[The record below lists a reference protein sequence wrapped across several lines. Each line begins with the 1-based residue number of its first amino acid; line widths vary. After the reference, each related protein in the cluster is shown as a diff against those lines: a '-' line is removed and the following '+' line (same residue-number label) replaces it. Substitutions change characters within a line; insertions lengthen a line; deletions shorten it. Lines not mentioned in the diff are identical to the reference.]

1 MQRRDLLKS
10 TLGSLFACAGNST
23 MLGGLGLLNS
33 ANALSSNSFDDH
45 KTLVMV
51 FLKGGVD
58 SLGLLIPSDPQ
69 SYSQYRGLRQHL
81 ATPEQNLI
89 QFNSLS
95 LASPDYCAEMLDLF
109 NTKKLSW
116 VSNVGPLRQPT
127 TKTMIQNDERK
138 MPYFIGAH
146 NSQQIMWNSA
156 TVDPNAREGWGARM
170 LDLIQ
175 ASTGG
180 VTPNISLAK
189 NQLFTS
195 TLQTPTFSVNPES
208 IENFTHLSYPPL
220 GGESPDLDLFYA
232 LQGASRTGLLEQEL
246 ASRNLRTF
254 ENSALLSEIVSQ
266 TVETSVVYP
275 EDTTYDGQTL
285 QVQLKMAARLIE
297 AAPELNHPRQVIM
310 VEMNG
315 FDTHDNQD
323 RSLPELISSLFSNL
337 KAFQSDIE
345 ARGVDHRVVTFSQS
359 DFGRTSTINANGTD
373 HGWGGHNFLLG
384 TPVNGGQVVGEV
396 PEFGVNTEKMLY
408 NLTIPDFS
416 VEQYTS
422 NLARWFGLSNSQIA
436 EVFPNLQRFDDVDFG
451 LL

>member
-81 ATPEQNLI
+81 ATPEKNLI

-373 HGWGGHNFLLG
+373 HDWGGHNFLLG